1 MSESMMTTAQ
11 IIQFP
16 SPRADAAEK
25 GQERLC
31 RAVAE
36 LNAAVVRQREAVAV
50 WRGALAELGTVV
62 SGLGTSLQRYQG
74 SLDTLGQ
81 RVGRL
86 HDQAVQLERT
96 ADAAI
101 AAERG

>member
-1 MSESMMTTAQ
+1 MSESTMTTAQ

-16 SPRADAAEK
+16 SRRADAAEQ
-25 GQERLC
+25 GHERLC

-36 LNAAVVRQREAVAV
+36 LNAAVVRQREVVAV

-86 HDQAVQLERT
+86 HSQAVQLERT